1 MRCCLA
7 NMAANRTVGELPGG
21 AARGERG
28 RDGDQRDCCPMG
40 ESSGWAGAAF
50 APGAR
55 HDVRGAVCGSRVCGG
70 RGQARTSRWVGE
82 GRGCVGGGGEEG
94 REKRDQGTV
103 AKRVL
108 ISFTTRFAGRARLLV
123 LSQTPPPLLLPLP
136 LSLPRWFPLP
146 ACAAITALHPSLVTS
161 HLSFPSTDKNAGR
174 PSTERGRCC
183 RCEDRV

>member
-1 MRCCLA
+1 
-7 NMAANRTVGELPGG
+7 MAANRTVGELPGG

-40 ESSGWAGAAF
+40 ESSGV
-50 APGAR
+50 
-55 HDVRGAVCGSRVCGG
+55 VRGGPHSRRGHARTSRVRCAIGGSRE
-70 RGQARTSRWVGE
+70 QARTSRWVGE